1 MQELRAISADSHNTV
16 WVNNTP
22 GGLQI
27 YAECRKITLKLL
39 GLNMLQKQKLQHF
52 VQYSL
57 AQELIENAD
66 QGIEIDL
73 NLLISILRSMDVAAG
88 SINISAGEYHSFLD
102 LELQRNNLI
111 RIKDYPYKG
120 GNCAFDS
127 LGLHMHMMGH
137 QQQIQLAQLHKTHSI
152 HCTCTAL

>member
-1 MQELRAISADSHNTV
+1 
-16 WVNNTP
+16 
-22 GGLQI
+22 
-27 YAECRKITLKLL
+27 
-39 GLNMLQKQKLQHF
+39 MLQKQKLQHF

-57 AQELIENAD
+57 AQQLIDNAN

-137 QQQIQLAQLHKTHSI
+137 QQQIQLAQLHKMLILAKVKPHASRAPACAAKQGCMATMGEI
-152 HCTCTAL
+152 G